1 MWRKFIQAFVISLIF
16 GVLGL
21 VVVFLLGRF
30 RLEQLSIIRQLS
42 LKSLGW
48 AGLSMGVS
56 FVFAGLRLQHLC
68 RRLGH
73 RLRLHHA
80 VRAHILGNFSA
91 AVTPSGHGNA
101 PAIAL
106 TLQYQGSNSGQAWAT
121 SIAVFVADTLFLIYA
136 LPISLV
142 FLRLHGLYPNTLL
155 WNSVGILAVLLP
167 CFIAYVFLLRLQ
179 WFVPVFRGLLRGP
192 LLRFRKRTLRFVD
205 SLLES
210 NQMFTGAP
218 WKFYALTQ
226 LLTLCSWL
234 AFFLVLSTLA
244 RGFGL
249 EVAVLATT
257 AWQVATTTLSFAVPT
272 PGGSG
277 FFELGTSLLFLN
289 HGNDAAIPALLLAW
303 RLLTYYLFFL
313 LGPLLGGY
321 LLIKRLANSAHVSR
335 S

>member
-1 MWRKFIQAFVISLIF
+1 MWRKLIQALILSLVF
-16 GVLGL
+16 GGLGFTL
-21 VVVFLLGRF
+21 VFLVGGF
-30 RLEQLSIIRQLS
+30 RLEQLSLIRGLS
-42 LKSLGW
+42 WESLVW
-48 AGLSMGVS
+48 ALLSMGAS
-56 FVFAGLRLQHLC
+56 FIFAGLRLQHLC

-73 RLRLHHA
+73 RLKFRHA
-80 VRAHILGNFSA
+80 IRAHLLGNFSA

-106 TLQYQGSNSGQAWAT
+106 TLQYQGLPSGQAWAT

-155 WNSVGILAVLLP
+155 WNVLGLLAVILP
-167 CFIAYVFLLRLQ
+167 CFIAYLFLFRLRWLT
-179 WFVPVFRGLLRGP
+179 PIFRGLLRGP
-192 LLRFRKRTLRFVD
+192 LLRFRKRALRFVD
-205 SLLES
+205 TLLES
-210 NQMFTGAP
+210 NRTFTGAP
-218 WKFYALTQ
+218 WWFYGVTQ

-234 AFFLVLSTLA
+234 SFFLVLSALA
-244 RGFGL
+244 DGFGL

-303 RLLTYYLFFL
+303 RLITYYLFFL
-313 LGPLLGGY
+313 IGPLLGGY
-321 LLIKRLANSAHVSR
+321 LLIKRLAQ
-335 S
+335 